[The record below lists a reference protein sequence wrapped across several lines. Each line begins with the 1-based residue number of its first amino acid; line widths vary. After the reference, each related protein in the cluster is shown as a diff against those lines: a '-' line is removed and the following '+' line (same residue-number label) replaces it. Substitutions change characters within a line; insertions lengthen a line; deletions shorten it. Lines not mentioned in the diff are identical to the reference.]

1 MSPATPAT
9 PPQALAGVVIVWLY
23 AFLPANLIPTI
34 IGRLVTDF
42 GVDVTTAGLIATGMT
57 LVNSATV
64 LAIRPVVRRGRRAG
78 LAAAGA
84 GILIAVS
91 LIGMFVQSGAVIGAL
106 LLVAGVGSGL
116 ALATASASLSATDRP
131 ERSANIAMIFNRLVV
146 AIAYFLVP
154 VLGTSMLAIFLILCI
169 PGFAVLLTARWLP
182 GAPEPR
188 DAEAGAGGAGRMA
201 WVLAAA
207 MGLLAITDDGI
218 IGMSELVGIAFFG
231 ESGSPL
237 VLRLYAIATLAG
249 LGGALVAPPMLKRFG
264 QTATLAVSIVLS
276 LAGKLAILLV
286 PETVTF
292 SIGYLAWG
300 FAFGL
305 CLPVIFGLAAALR
318 PDGSA
323 SVAVNGVYVLGVA
336 LGPTV
341 AAYLYDHGGAPLLA
355 WTMGAVGVVSAA
367 LMLGVSVRAARTARG
382 NRETGAAAAAGEG
395 PGSGSGSAPTP
406 PAAPAAPLEAR

>member
-1 MSPATPAT
+1 MSPVAPAT
-9 PPQALAGVVIVWLY
+9 QPRALAGIVIVWLY

-42 GVDVTTAGLIATGMT
+42 EVDVTTAGLIATGMT
-57 LVNSATV
+57 LLNSATV
-64 LAIRPVVRRGRRAG
+64 LAVRPIVRRGRRAG
-78 LAAAGA
+78 LATAGA

-91 LIGMFVQSGAVIGAL
+91 IIGMFVQSGAVISAL

-116 ALATASASLSATDRP
+116 ALATASAALSATDRP

-146 AIAYFLVP
+146 AVAYFLVP

-169 PGFAVLLTARWLP
+169 PGFAVLFTARWLP
-182 GAPEPR
+182 GAPEPTTS
-188 DAEAGAGGAGRMA
+188 ETGAAGAGRMA
-201 WVLAAA
+201 WVLAAS

-231 ESGSPL
+231 DAGSPL

-249 LGGALVAPPMLKRFG
+249 LGGALVAPLLLKRLG
-264 QTATLAVSIVLS
+264 QTTTLALSIVLS
-276 LAGKLAILLV
+276 LAGKLVILLV
-286 PETVTF
+286 PDTTFF

-341 AAYLYDHGGAPLLA
+341 AAYLFDNGGASLLA

-367 LMLGVSVRAARTARG
+367 LMLGVSLRATRDADDLRRGATAA
-382 NRETGAAAAAGEG
+382 ESS
-395 PGSGSGSAPTP
+395 PV
-406 PAAPAAPLEAR
+406 PLEAR